1 VTVSLRSGD
10 IAWPWKSGG
19 ITLGS
24 EGILRDVTKKKMD
37 ELSTKKL
44 VERLEVLNSVL
55 RHDLSNYL
63 SVIGNYAE
71 LLSENP
77 NKEYVEKIRNMV
89 NRSLEL
95 IRDIK
100 VVEDAERRGKI
111 LKIVNLSEALIQEIN
126 AVEAPNAIIKADIP
140 DDLYVWADETIN
152 SVISNILTNAII
164 HNTKKEKRIDIIA
177 RKVKETEIEW
187 IDERKIEEKINWIEV
202 RIADNGPGIPDEMK
216 EEIFKEGVKDQETGR
231 TGLGLFLVKTLIDRY
246 GGKIWVEDNEPE
258 GSVFIIRFRSADN
271 LYDS

>member
-1 VTVSLRSGD
+1 
-10 IAWPWKSGG
+10 
-19 ITLGS
+19 
-24 EGILRDVTKKKMD
+24 
-37 ELSTKKL
+37 
-44 VERLEVLNSVL
+44 
-55 RHDLSNYL
+55 LSNYL
-63 SVIGNYAE
+63 SVIGNYVE
-71 LLSENP
+71 LLNENP
-77 NKEYVEKIRNMV
+77 SKEYIEKIQNMV

-100 VVEDAERRGKI
+100 VVEDAERKGRV
-111 LKIVNLSEALIQEIN
+111 LKIVNLSEVLISEID

-140 DDLYVWADETIN
+140 GDLHVWADEMIN

-164 HNTKKEKRIDIIA
+164 HNTKKEKRIDVTA
-177 RKVKETEIEW
+177 KKVRESEIELT
-187 IDERKIEEKINWIEV
+187 DEKKVEEKVNWVEV

-231 TGLGLFLVKTLIDRY
+231 TGLGLFPVKTLIERY

-258 GSVFIIRFRSADN
+258 GSVFVLRFRSADS